1 MSYFTFLGHPM
12 NLKRCLSFLVVCV
25 FTFFLAFVPTSFFGV
40 NPETGLPLF
49 TLTQQRVIAIFV
61 FTAMMWILE
70 VIPTWTTSV
79 VAIVSILL
87 TTSNKGLGF
96 LISGEGVGQLTNY
109 KDIMAAFA
117 DPVIM
122 LFLGGFVLAF
132 AATKVGLDVQ
142 LAKVMLK
149 PFGTNPKMVL
159 LGVLLVIGVFS
170 MFMSNTATAAMM
182 LTFLTPVLAT
192 LPKDGGGRIALALA
206 IPIAANIGG
215 MGTPIGTP
223 PNAIALGAINDSLPA
238 DQQITFV
245 GWMIRM
251 VPYVIV
257 MLLFAWLL
265 LLKLYPFK
273 AKKIELKIEGQEVK
287 ATPFQKYVVWVTFAL
302 TIILWVGEKWFGV
315 NSNVV
320 AMIPFAVFSATG
332 IMKAKHLE
340 HINWAVLWMVAGGFA
355 LGTALNQTGL
365 ASTLIENIPFASW
378 NALVVMLAGGFICYF
393 LSNFISNSAA
403 ANLVV
408 PILIVVGKA
417 LSGKSDPANLPD
429 GGADGGAVVADTL
442 SKADTLI
449 PAADSV
455 VASAD
460 SVAVVSDSLAV
471 ASDSL
476 ATAATSAQEAAA
488 YFEALG
494 GVPALIIG
502 VAICASLAMCL
513 PVSTPP
519 NALAHST
526 GMISTKQMATVG
538 IIIGVVGFIL
548 GYLMLIFVGF

>member
-1 MSYFTFLGHPM
+1 MSYFHFLGHPM

-25 FTFFLAFVPTSFFGV
+25 FTFFLAFVPSSFYGI
-40 NPETGLPLF
+40 NPETGLPIF

-96 LISGEGVGQLTNY
+96 LIAKENVGALTNY
-109 KDIMAAFA
+109 KDVMAAFA

-149 PFGTNPKMVL
+149 PFGTNPKTVL
-159 LGVLLVIGVFS
+159 LGVLLVIGIFS

-192 LPKDGGGRIALALA
+192 LPKDGGGRISLALA

-223 PNAIALGAINDSLPA
+223 PNAIALGALQEAGYN
-238 DQQITFV
+238 ITFA
-245 GWMIRM
+245 GWMLRM
-251 VPYVIV
+251 VPYVIL
-257 MLLFAWLL
+257 MLVIAWFLL
-265 LLKLYPFK
+265 MKLYPFK
-273 AKKIELKIEGQEVK
+273 AKSIELKIEGQEVK
-287 ATPFQKYVVWVTFAL
+287 VTPFQKYVVWVTFAL
-302 TIILWVGEKWFGV
+302 TIILWVGESIFKI
-315 NSNVV
+315 NSNIV

-365 ASTLIENIPFASW
+365 ASTLIKTIPFASW
-378 NALVVMLAGGFICYF
+378 NALVVMLVGGFICYF
-393 LSNFISNSAA
+393 LSNFISNSAS

-417 LSGKSDPANLPD
+417 MAGNP
-429 GGADGGAVVADTL
+429 G
-442 SKADTLI
+442 
-449 PAADSV
+449 
-455 VASAD
+455 
-460 SVAVVSDSLAV
+460 
-471 ASDSL
+471 
-476 ATAATSAQEAAA
+476 
-488 YFEALG
+488 FEALG
-494 GVPALIIG
+494 GVPAMIVG
-502 VAICASLAMCL
+502 VAIAASVAMCL

-526 GMISTKQMATVG
+526 GMITTKQMATVG
-538 IIIGVVGFIL
+538 IIMGAVGLTL
-548 GYLMLIFVGF
+548 GYLMLIFIGF

>member
-25 FTFFLAFVPTSFFGV
+25 FTFFLALVPTTFYGV
-40 NPETGLPLF
+40 NPETGLPIF

-96 LISGEGVGQLTNY
+96 LMVKDNIGELTNY
-109 KDIMAAFA
+109 KSVMAAFA

-149 PFGTNPKMVL
+149 PFGTNPKTVL
-159 LGVLLVIGVFS
+159 LGLLLVIGVFS

-192 LPKDGGGRIALALA
+192 LPKDGGGRISLALA
-206 IPIAANIGG
+206 IPIAANLGG

-223 PNAIALGAINDSLPA
+223 PNAIALGALQDAGYN
-238 DQQITFV
+238 ITFV

-251 VPYVIV
+251 IPYVIV
-257 MLLFAWLL
+257 MLLIAWVLL
-265 LLKLYPFK
+265 MKLYPFK
-273 AKKIELKIEGQEVK
+273 AKKIEIKIEGTEIK

-302 TIILWVGEKWFGV
+302 TIILWVGESLFKV
-315 NSNVV
+315 NSNIV

-332 IMKAKHLE
+332 ILKARDLE

-365 ASTLIENIPFASW
+365 ASTLIQTIPFASW
-378 NALVVMLAGGFICYF
+378 NAIVVMLVGGFICYF
-393 LSNFISNSAA
+393 LSNFISNSAS

-417 LSGKSDPANLPD
+417 MPGNPS
-429 GGADGGAVVADTL
+429 
-442 SKADTLI
+442 
-449 PAADSV
+449 
-455 VASAD
+455 
-460 SVAVVSDSLAV
+460 
-471 ASDSL
+471 
-476 ATAATSAQEAAA
+476 
-488 YFEALG
+488 FESLG
-494 GVPALIIG
+494 GVPAMIVGI
-502 VAICASLAMCL
+502 AIAASLAMCL

-526 GMISTKQMATVG
+526 GMITTKQMATVG
-538 IIIGVVGFIL
+538 IILGVVGFVL
-548 GYLMLIFVGF
+548 GYLMLIFIGF

>member
-1 MSYFTFLGHPM
+1 MSYFSFLGHPM

-25 FTFFLAFVPTSFFGV
+25 FTFFLALVPSSFFGI
-40 NPETGLPLF
+40 NPETGLPIF

-96 LISGEGVGQLTNY
+96 LIAKENVGALTNY

-149 PFGTNPKMVL
+149 PFGTNPKTVL

-192 LPKDGGGRIALALA
+192 LPKDGGGRISLALA

-223 PNAIALGAINDSLPA
+223 PNAIALGALQEA
-238 DQQITFV
+238 GYTVTFA
-245 GWMIRM
+245 GWMLRM
-251 VPYVIV
+251 VPYVIL
-257 MLLFAWLL
+257 MLVIAWVLL
-265 LLKLYPFK
+265 MKLYPFK
-273 AKKIELKIEGQEVK
+273 AKSIELKIEGQEIK

-302 TIILWVGEKWFGV
+302 TIILWVGEQWFKI
-315 NSNVV
+315 NSNIV

-365 ASTLIENIPFASW
+365 ASTLIKTIPFASW
-378 NALVVMLAGGFICYF
+378 NSLVVMLVGGFICYF
-393 LSNFISNSAA
+393 LSNFISNSAS

-417 LSGKSDPANLPD
+417 MAGNP
-429 GGADGGAVVADTL
+429 G
-442 SKADTLI
+442 
-449 PAADSV
+449 
-455 VASAD
+455 
-460 SVAVVSDSLAV
+460 
-471 ASDSL
+471 
-476 ATAATSAQEAAA
+476 
-488 YFEALG
+488 FEALG
-494 GVPALIIG
+494 GVPAMIIG

-526 GMISTKQMATVG
+526 GMITTKQMATVG
-538 IIIGVVGFIL
+538 IVMGAIGLVL
-548 GYLMLIFVGF
+548 GYLMLIFIGF

>member
-1 MSYFTFLGHPM
+1 MSYFSFLGHPM
-12 NLKRCLSFLVVCV
+12 NVKRCLSFLGVCV
-25 FTFFLAFVPTSFFGV
+25 ITFFLAFVPTSFFGV
-40 NPETGLPLF
+40 DPVTAEPIF

-61 FTAMMWILE
+61 FTALMWILE

-96 LISGEGVGQLTNY
+96 LIAKENVGALTNY
-109 KDIMAAFA
+109 KDVMAAFA

-149 PFGTNPKMVL
+149 PFGKNPKFVL
-159 LGVLLVIGVFS
+159 LGVLLVIGIFS

-192 LPKDGGGRIALALA
+192 LPKDGGGRISLALA

-223 PNAIALGAINDSLPA
+223 PNAIALGALQEAGYN
-238 DQQITFV
+238 ITFA
-245 GWMIRM
+245 GWMLRM
-251 VPYVIV
+251 VPFVLL
-257 MLLFAWLL
+257 MLFIAWILL
-265 LLKLYPFK
+265 QKMYPFK
-273 AKKIELKIEGQEVK
+273 AKSIELKIEGAPVK
-287 ATPFQKYVVWVTFAL
+287 VTPFQKYVVWVTFAL
-302 TIILWVGEKWFGV
+302 TIILWVGESLFKV
-315 NSNVV
+315 NSNIV

-332 IMKAKHLE
+332 ILKARHLE

-365 ASTLIENIPFASW
+365 ATKLIEIIPFSSW
-378 NALVVMLAGGFICYF
+378 NALVVMLVGGFICYF

-417 LSGKSDPANLPD
+417 MAGNPA
-429 GGADGGAVVADTL
+429 
-442 SKADTLI
+442 
-449 PAADSV
+449 
-455 VASAD
+455 
-460 SVAVVSDSLAV
+460 
-471 ASDSL
+471 
-476 ATAATSAQEAAA
+476 
-488 YFEALG
+488 FENMG
-494 GVPALIIG
+494 GVPAMIIG
-502 VAICASLAMCL
+502 IAISASIAMCL

-519 NALAHST
+519 NALAAST
-526 GMISTKQMATVG
+526 GMITTKQMATVG
-538 IIIGVVGFIL
+538 IVMGVVGFAL
-548 GYLMLIFVGF
+548 GYLMLIFIGF

>member
-12 NLKRCLSFLVVCV
+12 TLKRCLSFLVVCV
-25 FTFFLAFVPTSFFGV
+25 FTFFLALVPTTFYGV
-40 NPETGLPLF
+40 NPETGLPIF

-96 LISGEGVGQLTNY
+96 LMVKDNIGELTNY
-109 KDIMAAFA
+109 KSVMAAFA

-149 PFGTNPKMVL
+149 PFGTNPKTVL
-159 LGVLLVIGVFS
+159 LGLLLVIGVFS

-192 LPKDGGGRIALALA
+192 LPKDGGGRISLALA
-206 IPIAANIGG
+206 IPIAANLGG

-223 PNAIALGAINDSLPA
+223 PNAIALGALQDAGYN
-238 DQQITFV
+238 ITFV

-251 VPYVIV
+251 IPYVIV
-257 MLLFAWLL
+257 MLLIAWVLL
-265 LLKLYPFK
+265 MKLYPFK
-273 AKKIELKIEGQEVK
+273 AKKIEIKIEGTEIK

-302 TIILWVGEKWFGV
+302 TIILWVGESLFKV
-315 NSNVV
+315 NSNIV

-332 IMKAKHLE
+332 ILKARDLE

-365 ASTLIENIPFASW
+365 ASTLIQTIPFASW
-378 NALVVMLAGGFICYF
+378 NAIVVMLVGGFICYF
-393 LSNFISNSAA
+393 LSNFISNSAS

-417 LSGKSDPANLPD
+417 MSGNPS
-429 GGADGGAVVADTL
+429 
-442 SKADTLI
+442 
-449 PAADSV
+449 
-455 VASAD
+455 
-460 SVAVVSDSLAV
+460 
-471 ASDSL
+471 
-476 ATAATSAQEAAA
+476 
-488 YFEALG
+488 FESLG
-494 GVPALIIG
+494 GVPAMIVGI
-502 VAICASLAMCL
+502 AIAASLAMCL

-526 GMISTKQMATVG
+526 GMITTKQMATVG
-538 IIIGVVGFIL
+538 IILGVVGFVL
-548 GYLMLIFVGF
+548 GYLMLIFIGF

>member
-25 FTFFLAFVPTSFFGV
+25 FTFFLALVPTSFYGI
-40 NPETGLPLF
+40 NPETGLPIF

-79 VAIVSILL
+79 VAIVAILL

-96 LISGEGVGQLTNY
+96 LMNADNIGELTNY
-109 KDIMAAFA
+109 KSIMAAFA

-149 PFGTNPKMVL
+149 PFGTNPKTVL
-159 LGVLLVIGVFS
+159 LGVLLVIGIFS

-192 LPKDGGGRIALALA
+192 LPKDGGGRISLALA
-206 IPIAANIGG
+206 IPIAANLGG

-223 PNAIALGAINDSLPA
+223 PNAIALGALQDA
-238 DQQITFV
+238 GYEITFV
-245 GWMIRM
+245 GWMLRM
-251 VPYVIV
+251 VPYVLI
-257 MLLFAWLL
+257 MLLFAWFLL
-265 LLKLYPFK
+265 MRMYPFK
-273 AKKIELKIEGQEVK
+273 AKKIELKIEGAPVK
-287 ATPFQKYVVWVTFAL
+287 TTPFQKYVVWVTFAL
-302 TIILWVGEKWFGV
+302 TIILWVGESLFKV
-315 NSNVV
+315 NSNIV

-332 IMKAKHLE
+332 ILKARDLE
-340 HINWAVLWMVAGGFA
+340 HINWAVLWMLAGGFA

-365 ASTLIENIPFASW
+365 ATTLINTIPFASW
-378 NALVVMLAGGFICYF
+378 NALVVMLVGGFICYF
-393 LSNFISNSAA
+393 LSNFISNSAS

-417 LSGKSDPANLPD
+417 MSGNPS
-429 GGADGGAVVADTL
+429 
-442 SKADTLI
+442 
-449 PAADSV
+449 
-455 VASAD
+455 
-460 SVAVVSDSLAV
+460 
-471 ASDSL
+471 
-476 ATAATSAQEAAA
+476 
-488 YFEALG
+488 FEALG
-494 GVPALIIG
+494 GVPAMIAGI
-502 VAICASLAMCL
+502 AICASLAMCL

-526 GMISTKQMATVG
+526 GMITTKQMAKVG
-538 IIIGVVGFIL
+538 VIIGAVGFVL
-548 GYLMLIFVGF
+548 GYLMLMFIGF

>member
-1 MSYFTFLGHPM
+1 MAYFSFLGHPM
-12 NLKRCLSFLVVCV
+12 NLQRCLKFLVVCAI
-25 FTFFLAFVPTSFFGV
+25 TFFLALVPVTFYGTDV
-40 NPETGLPLF
+40 ATGLPLF

-61 FTAMMWILE
+61 FTALMWILE

-79 VAIVSILL
+79 VAIVAILL

-96 LISGEGVGQLTNY
+96 LIAKENVGALTHY
-109 KDIMAAFA
+109 KDIMASFA

-142 LAKVMLK
+142 LARVMLK
-149 PFGTNPKMVL
+149 PFGKNPKTVL
-159 LGVLLVIGVFS
+159 LGVLLVIGTFS

-223 PNAIALGAINDSLPA
+223 PNAIALGALQEAGYNV
-238 DQQITFV
+238 TFV

-251 VPYVIV
+251 VPYVLI
-257 MLLFAWLL
+257 MLVFAWFLL
-265 LLKLYPFK
+265 SKLFPFK
-273 AKKIELKIEGQEVK
+273 AKSIELKIEGAPVK
-287 ATPFQKYVVWVTFAL
+287 TTPFQKYVVWVTFAL
-302 TIILWVGEKWFGV
+302 TIILWMGESYFGI
-315 NSNVV
+315 NSNIV

-332 IMKAKHLE
+332 ILKARDLE
-340 HINWAVLWMVAGGFA
+340 SINWAVLWMVAGGFA

-365 ASTLIENIPFASW
+365 ASRLIEIIPFSSW
-378 NALVVMLAGGFICYF
+378 NPIVVMLVGGFICYF

-408 PILIVVGKA
+408 PILVVVG
-417 LSGKSDPANLPD
+417 
-429 GGADGGAVVADTL
+429 
-442 SKADTLI
+442 
-449 PAADSV
+449 
-455 VASAD
+455 
-460 SVAVVSDSLAV
+460 
-471 ASDSL
+471 
-476 ATAATSAQEAAA
+476 TAMKGNPL
-488 YFEALG
+488 FENCG
-494 GVPALIIG
+494 GVPAMVIG
-502 VAICASLAMCL
+502 IAISASLAMCL

-526 GMISTKQMATVG
+526 GMITTKQMATVG

-548 GYLMLIFVGF
+548 GYAMLIFIGF

>member
-12 NLKRCLSFLVVCV
+12 NYKRCLSFLVVCV
-25 FTFFLAFVPTSFFGV
+25 FTFFLALVPTSFYGL
-40 NPETGLPLF
+40 NPETGLPIF

-96 LISGEGVGQLTNY
+96 LMAKDNIGELTNY
-109 KDIMAAFA
+109 KNVMAAFA

-142 LAKVMLK
+142 LARVMLK
-149 PFGTNPKMVL
+149 PFGTNPKKVL

-192 LPKDGGGRIALALA
+192 LPKDGGGRISLALA
-206 IPIAANIGG
+206 IPIAANLGG

-223 PNAIALGAINDSLPA
+223 PNAIALGALQEAGYN
-238 DQQITFV
+238 ITFV

-257 MLLFAWLL
+257 MLLFAWFLL
-265 LLKLYPFK
+265 MKLYPFK
-273 AKKIELKIEGQEVK
+273 AKSIELKIEGAPTK
-287 ATPFQKYVVWVTFAL
+287 TTPFQKYVVWVTFAL
-302 TIILWVGEKWFGV
+302 TIILWIGESLFKV
-315 NSNVV
+315 NSNIV

-332 IMKAKHLE
+332 ILKSRDLE

-365 ASTLIENIPFASW
+365 ASTLIQTIPFASW
-378 NALVVMLAGGFICYF
+378 NALVVMLVGGFICYF
-393 LSNFISNSAA
+393 LSNFISNSAS

-417 LSGKSDPANLPD
+417 MSGSPA
-429 GGADGGAVVADTL
+429 
-442 SKADTLI
+442 
-449 PAADSV
+449 
-455 VASAD
+455 
-460 SVAVVSDSLAV
+460 
-471 ASDSL
+471 
-476 ATAATSAQEAAA
+476 
-488 YFEALG
+488 FESLG
-494 GVPALIIG
+494 GVPAMITG

-526 GMISTKQMATVG
+526 GMITTKQMATVG
-538 IIIGVVGFIL
+538 IIIGVVGLVL
-548 GYLMLIFVGF
+548 GYAMLIFIGF

>member
-1 MSYFTFLGHPM
+1 M
-12 NLKRCLSFLVVCV
+12 NVKRCLSFLGVCV
-25 FTFFLAFVPTSFFGV
+25 VTFFLAFVPTSFFGV
-40 NPETGLPLF
+40 DPATAEPIF

-61 FTAMMWILE
+61 FTALMWILE

-96 LISGEGVGQLTNY
+96 LIAKENVGALTNY
-109 KDIMAAFA
+109 KDVMAAFA

-149 PFGTNPKMVL
+149 PFGKNPKFVL
-159 LGVLLVIGVFS
+159 LGVLLVIGIFS

-192 LPKDGGGRIALALA
+192 LPKDGGGRISLALA

-223 PNAIALGAINDSLPA
+223 PNAIALGALQEAGYN
-238 DQQITFV
+238 ITFV
-245 GWMIRM
+245 GWMLRM

-257 MLLFAWLL
+257 MLLFAWVLL
-265 LLKLYPFK
+265 MKLYPFK
-273 AKKIELKIEGQEVK
+273 AKSIELKIEGEPVK
-287 ATPFQKYVVWVTFAL
+287 VTPFQKYVVWVTFAL
-302 TIILWVGEKWFGV
+302 TIILWIGEGLFKV
-315 NSNVV
+315 NSNIV

-332 IMKAKHLE
+332 ILKARHLE

-365 ASTLIENIPFASW
+365 ATKLIEIIPFGNW
-378 NALVVMLAGGFICYF
+378 NALVVMLIGGFICYF

-408 PILIVVGKA
+408 PILIVVGRA
-417 LSGKSDPANLPD
+417 MAGNPSFD
-429 GGADGGAVVADTL
+429 
-442 SKADTLI
+442 
-449 PAADSV
+449 
-455 VASAD
+455 
-460 SVAVVSDSLAV
+460 
-471 ASDSL
+471 
-476 ATAATSAQEAAA
+476 
-488 YFEALG
+488 ALG
-494 GVPALIIG
+494 GVSAMIVG

-526 GMISTKQMATVG
+526 GMITTKQMATVG
-538 IIIGVVGFIL
+538 IIVGVIGFVL
-548 GYLMLIFVGF
+548 GYLMLIFIGF

>member
-1 MSYFTFLGHPM
+1 MSYFSFLGHPM
-12 NLKRCLSFLVVCV
+12 NLKRCLSFLVVCI

-40 NPETGLPLF
+40 NPETGLPIF

-96 LISGEGVGQLTNY
+96 LIAKDNVGALTNY
-109 KDIMAAFA
+109 KDVMAAFA

-149 PFGTNPKMVL
+149 PFGTNPKTVL
-159 LGVLLVIGVFS
+159 LGVLLVIGSFS

-192 LPKDGGGRIALALA
+192 LPKDGGGRISLALA

-223 PNAIALGAINDSLPA
+223 PNAIALGALQEA
-238 DQQITFV
+238 GYAVTFA
-245 GWMIRM
+245 GWMLRM
-251 VPYVIV
+251 VPYVII
-257 MLLFAWLL
+257 MLVIAWVLL
-265 LLKLYPFK
+265 MKLYPFK
-273 AKKIELKIEGQEVK
+273 AKSIELKIEGQEVK

-302 TIILWVGEKWFGV
+302 TIILWVGEQWFKI
-315 NSNVV
+315 NSNIV

-365 ASTLIENIPFASW
+365 ASTLIKTIPFASW
-378 NALVVMLAGGFICYF
+378 NALVVMLVGGFICYF
-393 LSNFISNSAA
+393 LSNFISNSAS

-417 LSGKSDPANLPD
+417 MVGNPE
-429 GGADGGAVVADTL
+429 
-442 SKADTLI
+442 
-449 PAADSV
+449 
-455 VASAD
+455 SAE
-460 SVAVVSDSLAV
+460 S
-471 ASDSL
+471 
-476 ATAATSAQEAAA
+476 
-488 YFEALG
+488 FNALG
-494 GVPALIIG
+494 GVPAMIIG

-526 GMISTKQMATVG
+526 GMITTKQMATVG
-538 IIIGVVGFIL
+538 IVMGAVGLVL
-548 GYLMLIFVGF
+548 GYLMLIFIGF

>member
-1 MSYFTFLGHPM
+1 MSYFHFLGHPM

-25 FTFFLAFVPTSFFGV
+25 FTFFLALVPTSFFGV
-40 NPETGLPLF
+40 NPETLEPIF
-49 TLTQQRVIAIFV
+49 TVTQQRVIAIFV
-61 FTAMMWILE
+61 FTAMMWIRE

-96 LISGEGVGQLTNY
+96 LMTEGVGKMTNY

-149 PFGTNPKMVL
+149 PFGTNPKTVL
-159 LGVLLVIGVFS
+159 LGVLLVIGIFS

-192 LPKDGGGRIALALA
+192 LPQDGGGRISLALA
-206 IPIAANIGG
+206 IPIAANLGG

-223 PNAIALGAINDSLPA
+223 PNAIALGALQEA
-238 DQQITFV
+238 GYAITFA
-245 GWMIRM
+245 GWMLRM

-257 MLLFAWLL
+257 MLLIAWFLL
-265 LLKLYPFK
+265 TKLYPFK
-273 AKKIELKIEGQEVK
+273 AKSIELKIEGAPVK
-287 ATPFQKYVVWVTFAL
+287 VTPFQKYVVWVTFAL
-302 TIILWVGEKWFGV
+302 TIILWVFESVFGV
-315 NSNVV
+315 NSNIV

-332 IMKAKHLE
+332 ILKARDLE

-365 ASTLIENIPFASW
+365 ATTLIQNIPFASW
-378 NALVVMLAGGFICYF
+378 NSLVVMLVGGFICYF

-417 LSGKSDPANLPD
+417 MVGNPSFD
-429 GGADGGAVVADTL
+429 
-442 SKADTLI
+442 
-449 PAADSV
+449 
-455 VASAD
+455 
-460 SVAVVSDSLAV
+460 
-471 ASDSL
+471 
-476 ATAATSAQEAAA
+476 
-488 YFEALG
+488 ALG
-494 GVPALIIG
+494 GVPAMIVG

-526 GMISTKQMATVG
+526 GMITTKQMATVG
-538 IIIGVVGFIL
+538 VVLGAVGMLL
-548 GYLMLIFVGF
+548 GYLMLIFIGF

>member
-1 MSYFTFLGHPM
+1 MAYFSFLGHPM
-12 NLKRCLSFLVVCV
+12 NVKRCLSFLVVCI
-25 FTFFLAFVPTSFFGV
+25 FTFFLALVPTSFFGV
-40 NPETGLPLF
+40 NPDTGLPIF

-96 LISGEGVGQLTNY
+96 LIAKENIGALTNY
-109 KDIMAAFA
+109 KDVMAAFA

-149 PFGTNPKMVL
+149 PFGTNPKTVL
-159 LGVLLVIGVFS
+159 LGILLVIGIFS

-192 LPKDGGGRIALALA
+192 LPKDGGGRISLALA

-223 PNAIALGAINDSLPA
+223 PNAIALGALQEA
-238 DQQITFV
+238 GYAITFA
-245 GWMIRM
+245 GWMLRM
-251 VPYVIV
+251 VPYVV
-257 MLLFAWLL
+257 LMLVIAWVLL
-265 LLKLYPFK
+265 MKLYPFK
-273 AKKIELKIEGQEVK
+273 AKSIELKIEGQEVK

-302 TIILWVGEKWFGV
+302 TIILWVGEQWFKI
-315 NSNVV
+315 NSNIV

-365 ASTLIENIPFASW
+365 ASTLIKTIPFASW
-378 NALVVMLAGGFICYF
+378 NALVVMLVGGFICYF
-393 LSNFISNSAA
+393 LSNFISNSAS

-417 LSGKSDPANLPD
+417 MAGNPN
-429 GGADGGAVVADTL
+429 
-442 SKADTLI
+442 
-449 PAADSV
+449 
-455 VASAD
+455 
-460 SVAVVSDSLAV
+460 
-471 ASDSL
+471 
-476 ATAATSAQEAAA
+476 
-488 YFEALG
+488 FESLG
-494 GVPALIIG
+494 GVPAMIIG

-526 GMISTKQMATVG
+526 GMITTKQMAVVG
-538 IIIGVVGFIL
+538 IIMGAVGLVL
-548 GYLMLIFVGF
+548 GYLMLIFIGF

>member
-12 NLKRCLSFLVVCV
+12 NYRRCISFLVVCV
-25 FTFFLAFVPTSFFGV
+25 FTFFLALVPTSFYGV
-40 NPETGLPLF
+40 NPDTLEPIF

-96 LISGEGVGQLTNY
+96 LMVKDNLGELTNY
-109 KDIMAAFA
+109 KSIMAAFA

-149 PFGTNPKMVL
+149 PFGKNPKTVL
-159 LGVLLVIGVFS
+159 LGLLLVIGFFS

-192 LPKDGGGRIALALA
+192 LPKDGGGRISLALA
-206 IPIAANIGG
+206 IPIAANLGG

-223 PNAIALGAINDSLPA
+223 PNAIALGALQDA
-238 DQQITFV
+238 GYAITFV
-245 GWMIRM
+245 GWMLRM

-257 MLLFAWLL
+257 MLLIAWVLL
-265 LLKLYPFK
+265 MKLYPFK
-273 AKKIELKIEGQEVK
+273 AKSIEIKIEGAPVK
-287 ATPFQKYVVWVTFAL
+287 TTPFQKYVVWVTFAL
-302 TIILWVGEKWFGV
+302 TIILWVGESLFKV
-315 NSNVV
+315 NSNIV

-332 IMKAKHLE
+332 ILKARDLE

-365 ASTLIENIPFASW
+365 ASTLIQTIPFASW
-378 NALVVMLAGGFICYF
+378 NAIVVMLVGGFICYF
-393 LSNFISNSAA
+393 LSNFISNSAS

-417 LSGKSDPANLPD
+417 MAGNPA
-429 GGADGGAVVADTL
+429 
-442 SKADTLI
+442 
-449 PAADSV
+449 
-455 VASAD
+455 
-460 SVAVVSDSLAV
+460 
-471 ASDSL
+471 
-476 ATAATSAQEAAA
+476 
-488 YFEALG
+488 FEAIG
-494 GVPALIIG
+494 GVPAMIVGI
-502 VAICASLAMCL
+502 AIAASLAMCL

-526 GMISTKQMATVG
+526 GMITTKQMATVG
-538 IIIGVVGFIL
+538 IILGVVGFAL
-548 GYLMLIFVGF
+548 GYLMLIFIGF

>member
-1 MSYFTFLGHPM
+1 MSYFHFLGHPM

-25 FTFFLAFVPTSFFGV
+25 FTFFLAFVPSSFYGI
-40 NPETGLPLF
+40 NPETGLPIF

-96 LISGEGVGQLTNY
+96 LIAKENVGALTNY

-149 PFGTNPKMVL
+149 PFGTNPKTVL
-159 LGVLLVIGVFS
+159 LGVLLVIGIFS

-192 LPKDGGGRIALALA
+192 LPKDGGGRISLALA

-223 PNAIALGAINDSLPA
+223 PNAIALGALQEAGYN
-238 DQQITFV
+238 ITFA
-245 GWMIRM
+245 GWMLRM
-251 VPYVIV
+251 VPYVIL
-257 MLLFAWLL
+257 MLVIAWFLL
-265 LLKLYPFK
+265 MKLYPFK
-273 AKKIELKIEGQEVK
+273 AKSIELKIEGQEIKV
-287 ATPFQKYVVWVTFAL
+287 TPFQKYVVWVTFAL
-302 TIILWVGEKWFGV
+302 TIILWVGESIFKI
-315 NSNVV
+315 NSNIV

-332 IMKAKHLE
+332 IMKARHLE

-365 ASTLIENIPFASW
+365 ASTLIKTIPFASW
-378 NALVVMLAGGFICYF
+378 NALIVMLVGGFICYF
-393 LSNFISNSAA
+393 LSNFISNSAS

-417 LSGKSDPANLPD
+417 MAGNP
-429 GGADGGAVVADTL
+429 G
-442 SKADTLI
+442 
-449 PAADSV
+449 
-455 VASAD
+455 
-460 SVAVVSDSLAV
+460 
-471 ASDSL
+471 
-476 ATAATSAQEAAA
+476 
-488 YFEALG
+488 FEALG
-494 GVPALIIG
+494 GVPAMIIG

-526 GMISTKQMATVG
+526 GMITTKQMATVG
-538 IIIGVVGFIL
+538 IVIGAIGLVL
-548 GYLMLIFVGF
+548 GYLMLIFIGF

>member
-1 MSYFTFLGHPM
+1 MSYFHFLGHPM

-25 FTFFLAFVPTSFFGV
+25 FTFFLALVPTSFYGL
-40 NPETGLPLF
+40 NPETGLPIF

-96 LISGEGVGQLTNY
+96 LIAKENVGALTNY

-142 LAKVMLK
+142 LAKVMLR
-149 PFGTNPKMVL
+149 PFGTNPKTVL
-159 LGVLLVIGVFS
+159 LGVLLVIGIFS

-192 LPKDGGGRIALALA
+192 LPKDGGGRISLALA

-223 PNAIALGAINDSLPA
+223 PNAIALGALQEAGYN
-238 DQQITFV
+238 ITFA
-245 GWMIRM
+245 GWMLRM
-251 VPYVIV
+251 VPYVIL
-257 MLLFAWLL
+257 MLVIAWFLL
-265 LLKLYPFK
+265 MKLYPFK
-273 AKKIELKIEGQEVK
+273 AKSIELKIEGQEVK
-287 ATPFQKYVVWVTFAL
+287 VTPFQKYVVWVTFAL
-302 TIILWVGEKWFGV
+302 TIILWVGESIFKI
-315 NSNVV
+315 NSNIV

-332 IMKAKHLE
+332 IMKARHLE

-365 ASTLIENIPFASW
+365 ASTLIKTIPFASW
-378 NALVVMLAGGFICYF
+378 NALVVMLVGGFICYF
-393 LSNFISNSAA
+393 LSNFISNSAS

-417 LSGKSDPANLPD
+417 MAGNP
-429 GGADGGAVVADTL
+429 G
-442 SKADTLI
+442 
-449 PAADSV
+449 
-455 VASAD
+455 
-460 SVAVVSDSLAV
+460 
-471 ASDSL
+471 
-476 ATAATSAQEAAA
+476 
-488 YFEALG
+488 FEALG
-494 GVPALIIG
+494 GVPAMIVG
-502 VAICASLAMCL
+502 VAIAASVAMCL

-526 GMISTKQMATVG
+526 GMITTKQMATVG
-538 IIIGVVGFIL
+538 IIMGTVGLTI
-548 GYLMLIFVGF
+548 GYLMLIFIGF

>member
-12 NLKRCLSFLVVCV
+12 NLKRCLSFLVVCI
-25 FTFFLAFVPTSFFGV
+25 FTFFLALVPTSFYGV
-40 NPETGLPLF
+40 NPDTLEPIF

-96 LISGEGVGQLTNY
+96 LIAKENVGQLTNY

-142 LAKVMLK
+142 LAKVMLR
-149 PFGTNPKMVL
+149 PFGKNPKTVL

-192 LPKDGGGRIALALA
+192 LPKDGGGRISLALA

-223 PNAIALGAINDSLPA
+223 PNAIALGALQDA
-238 DQQITFV
+238 GYAITFA
-245 GWMIRM
+245 GWMLRM
-251 VPYVIV
+251 VPYVII
-257 MLLFAWLL
+257 MLLFAWVLL
-265 LLKLYPFK
+265 MKLYPFK
-273 AKKIELKIEGQEVK
+273 AKSIELKIEGAPVK
-287 ATPFQKYVVWVTFAL
+287 TTPFQKYVVWVTFAL
-302 TIILWVGEKWFGV
+302 TIILWVGESLFKI
-315 NSNVV
+315 NSNIV

-332 IMKAKHLE
+332 IMKARDLE

-355 LGTALNQTGL
+355 LGTALNETGL
-365 ASTLIENIPFASW
+365 AMTLIKTIPFASW
-378 NALVVMLAGGFICYF
+378 NALVVMLVGGFICYF
-393 LSNFISNSAA
+393 LSNFISNSAS

-417 LSGKSDPANLPD
+417 MTGNPD
-429 GGADGGAVVADTL
+429 
-442 SKADTLI
+442 
-449 PAADSV
+449 
-455 VASAD
+455 
-460 SVAVVSDSLAV
+460 
-471 ASDSL
+471 
-476 ATAATSAQEAAA
+476 
-488 YFEALG
+488 FESLG
-494 GVPALIIG
+494 GVPAMIIG

-526 GMISTKQMATVG
+526 GMITTKQMATVG
-538 IIIGVVGFIL
+538 IILGVVGFIL
-548 GYLMLIFVGF
+548 GYLMLIFIGF

>member
-1 MSYFTFLGHPM
+1 M

-25 FTFFLAFVPTSFFGV
+25 FTFFLALVPTSFYGI
-40 NPETGLPLF
+40 NPETCLPIF

-79 VAIVSILL
+79 VAIVAILL

-96 LISGEGVGQLTNY
+96 LMNVDNVGELTNY
-109 KDIMAAFA
+109 KSVMAAFA

-149 PFGTNPKMVL
+149 PFGTNPKTVL
-159 LGVLLVIGVFS
+159 LGVLLVIGIFS

-192 LPKDGGGRIALALA
+192 LPKDGGGRISLALA

-223 PNAIALGAINDSLPA
+223 PNAIALGALQDA
-238 DQQITFV
+238 GYEITFV
-245 GWMIRM
+245 GWMLRM
-251 VPYVIV
+251 VPYVVV
-257 MLLFAWLL
+257 MLLFAWFLL
-265 LLKLYPFK
+265 MKLYPFK
-273 AKKIELKIEGQEVK
+273 AKKIELKIEGAPTK
-287 ATPFQKYVVWVTFAL
+287 TTPFQKYVVWVTFAL
-302 TIILWVGEKWFGV
+302 TIILWVGESLFKV
-315 NSNVV
+315 NSNIV

-332 IMKAKHLE
+332 ILKARDLE

-365 ASTLIENIPFASW
+365 AATLISTIPFASW
-378 NALVVMLAGGFICYF
+378 NALIVMLVGGFICYF
-393 LSNFISNSAA
+393 LSNFISNSAS

-417 LSGKSDPANLPD
+417 MSGNPS
-429 GGADGGAVVADTL
+429 
-442 SKADTLI
+442 
-449 PAADSV
+449 
-455 VASAD
+455 
-460 SVAVVSDSLAV
+460 
-471 ASDSL
+471 
-476 ATAATSAQEAAA
+476 
-488 YFEALG
+488 FEALG
-494 GVPALIIG
+494 GVPAMIAGI
-502 VAICASLAMCL
+502 AICASLAMCL

-526 GMISTKQMATVG
+526 GMITTKQMATVG
-538 IIIGVVGFIL
+538 VIIGAVGFVL

>member
-1 MSYFTFLGHPM
+1 MSYFSFLGHPM
-12 NLKRCLSFLVVCV
+12 NLKRCLSFLVVCI
-25 FTFFLAFVPTSFFGV
+25 FTFFLALVPTSFFGV
-40 NPETGLPLF
+40 NPDTGLPIF

-96 LISGEGVGQLTNY
+96 LIAKENIGALTNY
-109 KDIMAAFA
+109 KDVMAAFA

-149 PFGTNPKMVL
+149 PFGTNPKTVL
-159 LGVLLVIGVFS
+159 LGVLLVIGTFS

-192 LPKDGGGRIALALA
+192 LPKDGGGRISLALA

-223 PNAIALGAINDSLPA
+223 PNAIALGALQDA
-238 DQQITFV
+238 GYAITFA
-245 GWMIRM
+245 GWMLRM
-251 VPYVIV
+251 VPYVIL
-257 MLLFAWLL
+257 MLVIAWVLL
-265 LLKLYPFK
+265 MKLYPFK
-273 AKKIELKIEGQEVK
+273 AKSIELKIEGQEVK

-302 TIILWVGEKWFGV
+302 TIILWVGEQWFKI
-315 NSNVV
+315 NSNIV

-332 IMKAKHLE
+332 IMKARHLE

-365 ASTLIENIPFASW
+365 ASTLIKTIPFASW
-378 NALVVMLAGGFICYF
+378 NALVVMLVGGFICYF
-393 LSNFISNSAA
+393 LSNFISNSAS

-417 LSGKSDPANLPD
+417 LMGNPH
-429 GGADGGAVVADTL
+429 
-442 SKADTLI
+442 
-449 PAADSV
+449 
-455 VASAD
+455 
-460 SVAVVSDSLAV
+460 
-471 ASDSL
+471 
-476 ATAATSAQEAAA
+476 
-488 YFEALG
+488 FESLG
-494 GVPALIIG
+494 GVPAMIIG

-526 GMISTKQMATVG
+526 GMITTKQMATVG
-538 IIIGVVGFIL
+538 IIMGVVGLVL
-548 GYLMLIFVGF
+548 GYLMLIFIGF

>member
-1 MSYFTFLGHPM
+1 M
-12 NLKRCLSFLVVCV
+12 NVKRCVSFLVVCV
-25 FTFFLAFVPTSFFGV
+25 FTFFLALVPTSFFGTD
-40 NPETGLPLF
+40 PATGANLF

-96 LISGEGVGQLTNY
+96 LISKENVGALTNY
-109 KDIMAAFA
+109 KDVMAAFA

-142 LAKVMLK
+142 LAKIMLK
-149 PFGTNPKMVL
+149 PFGKNPKTVL
-159 LGVLLVIGVFS
+159 LGVLLVIGFFS

-206 IPIAANIGG
+206 IPIAANLGG
-215 MGTPIGTP
+215 IGTPIGTP
-223 PNAIALGAINDSLPA
+223 PNAIALGALQEAGYN
-238 DQQITFV
+238 ITFA
-245 GWMIRM
+245 GWMLRM

-257 MLLFAWLL
+257 MLLFAWVLL
-265 LLKLYPFK
+265 MKMFPFK
-273 AKKIELKIEGQEVK
+273 AKTIELKIEGAPVK
-287 ATPFQKYVVWVTFAL
+287 VTPFQKYVVWVTFAL
-302 TIILWVGEKWFGV
+302 TIILWVGESIFKV
-315 NSNVV
+315 NSNIV

-332 IMKAKHLE
+332 ILKARHLE

-365 ASTLIENIPFASW
+365 ATRLIQIIPFASW
-378 NALVVMLAGGFICYF
+378 NALIVMIVGGLICYF
-393 LSNFISNSAA
+393 LSNFISNSAS

-408 PILIVVGKA
+408 PILVVVGTAMK
-417 LSGKSDPANLPD
+417 DNPD
-429 GGADGGAVVADTL
+429 F
-442 SKADTLI
+442 I
-449 PAADSV
+449 
-455 VASAD
+455 
-460 SVAVVSDSLAV
+460 
-471 ASDSL
+471 
-476 ATAATSAQEAAA
+476 
-488 YFEALG
+488 ALG
-494 GVPALIIG
+494 GVPAMIVGI
-502 VAICASLAMCL
+502 AIAASVAMCL

-526 GMISTKQMATVG
+526 GMITTKQMATVG
-538 IIIGVVGFIL
+538 IILGVVGLTL
-548 GYLMLIFVGF
+548 GYLMLIFIGF

>member
-1 MSYFTFLGHPM
+1 MSYFSFLGHPM
-12 NLKRCLSFLVVCV
+12 NLKRCLSFLAVCV
-25 FTFFLAFVPTSFFGV
+25 ITFFLALVPTSFYGV
-40 NPETGLPLF
+40 DPVTGSNLF

-61 FTAMMWILE
+61 FTALMWILE

-96 LISGEGVGQLTNY
+96 LITKEGVGALTNY
-109 KDIMAAFA
+109 KDVMAAFA

-142 LAKVMLK
+142 LAKLMLK
-149 PFGTNPKMVL
+149 PFGTNPKFVL
-159 LGVLLVIGVFS
+159 LGVLLVIGTFS

-192 LPKDGGGRIALALA
+192 LPKDGGGRISLALA

-223 PNAIALGAINDSLPA
+223 PNAIALGALEEA
-238 DQQITFV
+238 GYVVTFA
-245 GWMIRM
+245 GWMLRM

-257 MLLFAWLL
+257 MLLIAWVLL
-265 LLKLYPFK
+265 QKLYPFK

-302 TIILWVGEKWFGV
+302 TIFLWVFEGLFKI
-315 NSNVV
+315 NSNIV

-332 IMKAKHLE
+332 ILKARHLE

-365 ASTLIENIPFASW
+365 ASTLIKTIPFASW
-378 NALVVMLAGGFICYF
+378 NALVVMLVGGFICYF
-393 LSNFISNSAA
+393 LSNFISNSAS

-408 PILIVVGKA
+408 PILIIVGKA
-417 LSGKSDPANLPD
+417 MAGNESFD
-429 GGADGGAVVADTL
+429 
-442 SKADTLI
+442 
-449 PAADSV
+449 
-455 VASAD
+455 
-460 SVAVVSDSLAV
+460 
-471 ASDSL
+471 
-476 ATAATSAQEAAA
+476 
-488 YFEALG
+488 ALG
-494 GVPALIIG
+494 GVPAMIIG

-526 GMISTKQMATVG
+526 GMITTKQMAVVG
-538 IIIGVVGFIL
+538 IIVGVVGLVL
-548 GYLMLIFVGF
+548 GYAMLIFIGF

>member
-1 MSYFTFLGHPM
+1 M

-25 FTFFLAFVPTSFFGV
+25 FTFFLALVPTSFYGV
-40 NPETGLPLF
+40 NPETLEPIF

-79 VAIVSILL
+79 VAIVAILL
-87 TTSNKGLGF
+87 TTSNTGLGF
-96 LISGEGVGQLTNY
+96 LMVKENLGEMTNY
-109 KDIMAAFA
+109 KSIMAAFA

-149 PFGTNPKMVL
+149 PFGNKPKTVL

-182 LTFLTPVLAT
+182 LTFLTPVLLT
-192 LPKDGGGRIALALA
+192 LPADGGGRISFALA
-206 IPIAANIGG
+206 IPIAANLGG
-215 MGTPIGTP
+215 IGTPIGTP
-223 PNAIALGAINDSLPA
+223 PNAIALGALQEAGFN
-238 DQQITFV
+238 ITFV

-257 MLLFAWLL
+257 MLLIAWFLL
-265 LLKLYPFK
+265 TKMFPFK
-273 AKKIELKIEGQEVK
+273 AKTIELKIEGAPVK
-287 ATPFQKYVVWVTFAL
+287 VTPFQKYVVWVTFAL
-302 TIILWVGEKWFGV
+302 TIILWVFEGVIGV
-315 NSNVV
+315 NSNIV

-332 IMKAKHLE
+332 ILKSRDLE

-365 ASTLIENIPFASW
+365 ATTLINTIPFASW
-378 NALVVMLAGGFICYF
+378 NALVVMLVGGFICYF

-417 LSGKSDPANLPD
+417 MAGNPAFESI
-429 GGADGGAVVADTL
+429 GG
-442 SKADTLI
+442 I
-449 PAADSV
+449 PSMIA
-455 VASAD
+455 
-460 SVAVVSDSLAV
+460 
-471 ASDSL
+471 
-476 ATAATSAQEAAA
+476 
-488 YFEALG
+488 G
-494 GVPALIIG
+494 I
-502 VAICASLAMCL
+502 AICASVAMCL

-519 NALAHST
+519 NALAAST
-526 GMISTKQMATVG
+526 GMISTKQMATMG
-538 IIIGVVGFIL
+538 IILGVVGIVL
-548 GYLMLIFVGF
+548 GYLMLIFIGF

>member
-1 MSYFTFLGHPM
+1 MSYFSFLGHPM
-12 NLKRCLSFLVVCV
+12 NLRRCLSFLIVCV
-25 FTFFLAFVPTSFFGV
+25 FTFFLALVPTSFYGI
-40 NPETGLPLF
+40 NPETGLPIF

-96 LISGEGVGQLTNY
+96 LIAKENVGALTNY

-149 PFGTNPKMVL
+149 PFGTNPKTVL
-159 LGVLLVIGVFS
+159 LGILLVIGIFS

-192 LPKDGGGRIALALA
+192 LPKDGGGRISLALA

-223 PNAIALGAINDSLPA
+223 PNAIALGALQEAGYN
-238 DQQITFV
+238 ITFA
-245 GWMIRM
+245 GWMLRM
-251 VPYVIV
+251 VPYVIL
-257 MLLFAWLL
+257 MLVIAWVLL
-265 LLKLYPFK
+265 MKLYPFK
-273 AKKIELKIEGQEVK
+273 AKSIELKIEGAPVK
-287 ATPFQKYVVWVTFAL
+287 VTPFQKYVVWVTFAL
-302 TIILWVGEKWFGV
+302 TIILWVGESLFKV
-315 NSNVV
+315 NSNIV

-365 ASTLIENIPFASW
+365 ATTLINTIPFASW
-378 NALVVMLAGGFICYF
+378 NALVVMLVGGFICYF
-393 LSNFISNSAA
+393 LSNFISNSAS

-417 LSGKSDPANLPD
+417 MSGNP
-429 GGADGGAVVADTL
+429 G
-442 SKADTLI
+442 
-449 PAADSV
+449 
-455 VASAD
+455 
-460 SVAVVSDSLAV
+460 
-471 ASDSL
+471 
-476 ATAATSAQEAAA
+476 
-488 YFEALG
+488 FEALG
-494 GVPALIIG
+494 GVPAMIIG

-526 GMISTKQMATVG
+526 GMINTKQMATVG
-538 IIIGVVGFIL
+538 VVMGAIGLVL
-548 GYLMLIFVGF
+548 GYLMLIFIGF

>member
-25 FTFFLAFVPTSFFGV
+25 FTFFLALVPTSFYGI
-40 NPETGLPLF
+40 NPETGLPIF

-79 VAIVSILL
+79 VAIVAILL

-96 LISGEGVGQLTNY
+96 LMNADNVGELTNY
-109 KDIMAAFA
+109 KSIMAAFA

-149 PFGTNPKMVL
+149 PFGTNPKTVL

-192 LPKDGGGRIALALA
+192 LPKDGGGRISLALA
-206 IPIAANIGG
+206 IPIAANLGG

-223 PNAIALGAINDSLPA
+223 PNAIALGALQEAGYN
-238 DQQITFV
+238 ITFV
-245 GWMIRM
+245 GWMLRM
-251 VPYVIV
+251 VPYVLV
-257 MLLFAWLL
+257 MLLFAWFLL
-265 LLKLYPFK
+265 TKLYPFK
-273 AKKIELKIEGQEVK
+273 AKKIELKIEGAPVK
-287 ATPFQKYVVWVTFAL
+287 TTPFQKYVVWVTFAL
-302 TIILWVGEKWFGV
+302 TIILWVGESLFKV
-315 NSNVV
+315 NSNIV

-332 IMKAKHLE
+332 ILKARDLE

-365 ASTLIENIPFASW
+365 ATTLINTIPFASW
-378 NALVVMLAGGFICYF
+378 NALVVMLVGGFICYF
-393 LSNFISNSAA
+393 LSNFISNSAS

-417 LSGKSDPANLPD
+417 MSGNPS
-429 GGADGGAVVADTL
+429 
-442 SKADTLI
+442 
-449 PAADSV
+449 
-455 VASAD
+455 
-460 SVAVVSDSLAV
+460 
-471 ASDSL
+471 
-476 ATAATSAQEAAA
+476 
-488 YFEALG
+488 FEALG
-494 GVPALIIG
+494 GVPAMIAG

-526 GMISTKQMATVG
+526 GMITTKQMATVG
-538 IIIGVVGFIL
+538 IIIGAVGFVL
-548 GYLMLIFVGF
+548 GYLMLMFVGF

>member
-1 MSYFTFLGHPM
+1 MSYFSFLGHPM
-12 NLKRCLSFLVVCV
+12 NVRRCLSFLGVCV
-25 FTFFLAFVPTSFFGV
+25 VTFFLAFVPTSFFGIDPV
-40 NPETGLPLF
+40 TAEPIF

-61 FTAMMWILE
+61 FTALMWILE

-96 LISGEGVGQLTNY
+96 LIAKENVGALTNY
-109 KDIMAAFA
+109 KDVMAAFA

-149 PFGTNPKMVL
+149 PFGKNPKNVL
-159 LGVLLVIGVFS
+159 LGVLLVIGIFS

-192 LPKDGGGRIALALA
+192 LPKDGGGRISLALA

-223 PNAIALGAINDSLPA
+223 PNAIALGALQEAGYN
-238 DQQITFV
+238 ITFA
-245 GWMIRM
+245 GWMLRM
-251 VPYVIV
+251 VPYVLV
-257 MLLFAWLL
+257 MLFIAWILL
-265 LLKLYPFK
+265 QKLYPFK
-273 AKKIELKIEGQEVK
+273 AKSIELKIEGAPVK
-287 ATPFQKYVVWVTFAL
+287 VTPFQKYVVWVTFAL
-302 TIILWVGEKWFGV
+302 TIILWVGESLFKV
-315 NSNVV
+315 NSNIV

-332 IMKAKHLE
+332 ILKARHLE

-365 ASTLIENIPFASW
+365 ATKLIEIIPFSSW
-378 NALVVMLAGGFICYF
+378 NALVVMLVGGFICYF

-417 LSGKSDPANLPD
+417 MAGNPA
-429 GGADGGAVVADTL
+429 
-442 SKADTLI
+442 
-449 PAADSV
+449 
-455 VASAD
+455 
-460 SVAVVSDSLAV
+460 
-471 ASDSL
+471 
-476 ATAATSAQEAAA
+476 
-488 YFEALG
+488 FENMG
-494 GVPALIIG
+494 GVPAMIIG
-502 VAICASLAMCL
+502 IAISASIAMCL

-519 NALAHST
+519 NALAAST
-526 GMISTKQMATVG
+526 GMITTKQMATVG
-538 IIIGVVGFIL
+538 IVMGVVGFAL
-548 GYLMLIFVGF
+548 GYLMLIFIGF

>member
-1 MSYFTFLGHPM
+1 MSYFHFLGHPM

-25 FTFFLAFVPTSFFGV
+25 FTFFLALVPTSFFGV
-40 NPETGLPLF
+40 NPETMEPIF
-49 TLTQQRVIAIFV
+49 TVTQQRVIAIFV

-96 LISGEGVGQLTNY
+96 LMTEGVGKMTNY
-109 KDIMAAFA
+109 KDVMAAFA

-142 LAKVMLK
+142 LAKIMLK
-149 PFGTNPKMVL
+149 PFGTNPKTVL
-159 LGVLLVIGVFS
+159 LGVLLVIGIFS

-192 LPKDGGGRIALALA
+192 LPQDGGGRISLALA
-206 IPIAANIGG
+206 IPIAANLGG

-223 PNAIALGAINDSLPA
+223 PNAIALGALQEA
-238 DQQITFV
+238 GYAITFA
-245 GWMIRM
+245 GWMLRM

-257 MLLFAWLL
+257 MLLIAWFLL
-265 LLKLYPFK
+265 TKLYPFK
-273 AKKIELKIEGQEVK
+273 AKSIELKIEGAQVK
-287 ATPFQKYVVWVTFAL
+287 VTPFQKYVVWVTFAL
-302 TIILWVGEKWFGV
+302 TIILWIFEGVFGV
-315 NSNVV
+315 NSNIV

-332 IMKAKHLE
+332 ILKARDLE

-365 ASTLIENIPFASW
+365 ATTLIQNIPFASW
-378 NALVVMLAGGFICYF
+378 NSLVVMLVGGFICYF

-417 LSGKSDPANLPD
+417 MIGNPSFD
-429 GGADGGAVVADTL
+429 
-442 SKADTLI
+442 
-449 PAADSV
+449 
-455 VASAD
+455 
-460 SVAVVSDSLAV
+460 
-471 ASDSL
+471 
-476 ATAATSAQEAAA
+476 
-488 YFEALG
+488 ALG
-494 GVPALIIG
+494 GVPAMIVG

-526 GMISTKQMATVG
+526 GMITTKQMATVG
-538 IIIGVVGFIL
+538 VVLGAVGMLL
-548 GYLMLIFVGF
+548 GYLMLIFIGF

>member
-12 NLKRCLSFLVVCV
+12 NYRRCISFLVVCV
-25 FTFFLAFVPTSFFGV
+25 FTFFLALVPTSFYGV
-40 NPETGLPLF
+40 NPDTLEPIF

-96 LISGEGVGQLTNY
+96 LMVKDNLGELTNY
-109 KDIMAAFA
+109 KSIMAAFA

-149 PFGTNPKMVL
+149 PFGKNPKTVL
-159 LGVLLVIGVFS
+159 LGLLLVIGLFS

-192 LPKDGGGRIALALA
+192 LPKDGGGRISLALA
-206 IPIAANIGG
+206 IPIAANLGG

-223 PNAIALGAINDSLPA
+223 PNAIALGALQDA
-238 DQQITFV
+238 GYAITFV
-245 GWMIRM
+245 GWMLRM

-257 MLLFAWLL
+257 MLLIAWVLL
-265 LLKLYPFK
+265 MKLYPFK
-273 AKKIELKIEGQEVK
+273 AKSIEIKIEGAPVK
-287 ATPFQKYVVWVTFAL
+287 TTPFQKYVVWVTFAL
-302 TIILWVGEKWFGV
+302 TIILWVGESLFKV
-315 NSNVV
+315 NSNIV

-332 IMKAKHLE
+332 ILKARDLE

-365 ASTLIENIPFASW
+365 ASTLIQTIPFASW
-378 NALVVMLAGGFICYF
+378 NAIVVMLVGGFICYF
-393 LSNFISNSAA
+393 LSNFISNSAS

-417 LSGKSDPANLPD
+417 MMGNPA
-429 GGADGGAVVADTL
+429 
-442 SKADTLI
+442 
-449 PAADSV
+449 
-455 VASAD
+455 
-460 SVAVVSDSLAV
+460 
-471 ASDSL
+471 
-476 ATAATSAQEAAA
+476 
-488 YFEALG
+488 FEAVG
-494 GVPALIIG
+494 GVPAMIIG
-502 VAICASLAMCL
+502 IAIAASLAMCL

-526 GMISTKQMATVG
+526 GMITTRQMATVG
-538 IIIGVVGFIL
+538 IILGVVGFAL
-548 GYLMLIFVGF
+548 GYLMLIFIGF

>member
-12 NLKRCLSFLVVCV
+12 NLRRCLSFLVVCI
-25 FTFFLAFVPTSFFGV
+25 FTFFLALVPTSFYGV
-40 NPETGLPLF
+40 NPDTLEPIF

-96 LISGEGVGQLTNY
+96 LIAKENIGALTNY

-149 PFGTNPKMVL
+149 PFGTNPKTVL

-192 LPKDGGGRIALALA
+192 LPKDGGGRISLALA

-223 PNAIALGAINDSLPA
+223 PNAIALGALQEA
-238 DQQITFV
+238 GYAITFA
-245 GWMIRM
+245 GWMLRM
-251 VPYVIV
+251 VPYVII
-257 MLLFAWLL
+257 MLLFAWFLL
-265 LLKLYPFK
+265 MKLYPFK
-273 AKKIELKIEGQEVK
+273 AKSIELKIEGAPVK
-287 ATPFQKYVVWVTFAL
+287 TTPFQKYVVWVTFAL
-302 TIILWVGEKWFGV
+302 TIILWIGESIFKI
-315 NSNVV
+315 NSNIV

-332 IMKAKHLE
+332 IMKARDLE

-365 ASTLIENIPFASW
+365 AMTLIKTIPFASW
-378 NALVVMLAGGFICYF
+378 NALVVMLVGGFICYF
-393 LSNFISNSAA
+393 LSNFISNSAS

-408 PILIVVGKA
+408 PILIVIGKA
-417 LSGKSDPANLPD
+417 MEGNP
-429 GGADGGAVVADTL
+429 G
-442 SKADTLI
+442 
-449 PAADSV
+449 
-455 VASAD
+455 
-460 SVAVVSDSLAV
+460 
-471 ASDSL
+471 
-476 ATAATSAQEAAA
+476 
-488 YFEALG
+488 FESLG
-494 GVPALIIG
+494 GVQAMIIG

-526 GMISTKQMATVG
+526 GMITTKQMSTVG
-538 IIIGVVGFIL
+538 IIIGVVGIVL
-548 GYLMLIFVGF
+548 GYLMLIFIGF

>member
-1 MSYFTFLGHPM
+1 MSYFSFLGHPM
-12 NLKRCLSFLVVCV
+12 NLRRCLSFLIVCV
-25 FTFFLAFVPTSFFGV
+25 FTFFLALVPTSFYGI
-40 NPETGLPLF
+40 NPETGLPIF

-96 LISGEGVGQLTNY
+96 LIAKENVGALTNY

-149 PFGTNPKMVL
+149 PFGTNPKTVL
-159 LGVLLVIGVFS
+159 LGILLVIGIFS

-192 LPKDGGGRIALALA
+192 LPKDGGGRISLALA

-223 PNAIALGAINDSLPA
+223 PNAIALGALQDAGYN
-238 DQQITFV
+238 ITFA
-245 GWMIRM
+245 GWMLRM
-251 VPYVIV
+251 VPYVIL
-257 MLLFAWLL
+257 MLVIAWVLL
-265 LLKLYPFK
+265 MKLYPFK
-273 AKKIELKIEGQEVK
+273 AKSIELKIEGAPVK
-287 ATPFQKYVVWVTFAL
+287 VTPFQKYVVWVTFAL
-302 TIILWVGEKWFGV
+302 TIILWVGESLFKI
-315 NSNVV
+315 NSNIV

-365 ASTLIENIPFASW
+365 ATTLINTIPFASW
-378 NALVVMLAGGFICYF
+378 NALVVMLVGGFICYF
-393 LSNFISNSAA
+393 LSNFISNSAS

-417 LSGKSDPANLPD
+417 MAGNP
-429 GGADGGAVVADTL
+429 G
-442 SKADTLI
+442 
-449 PAADSV
+449 
-455 VASAD
+455 
-460 SVAVVSDSLAV
+460 
-471 ASDSL
+471 
-476 ATAATSAQEAAA
+476 
-488 YFEALG
+488 FEALG
-494 GVPALIIG
+494 GVPAMIIG
-502 VAICASLAMCL
+502 VAIAASVAMCL

-526 GMISTKQMATVG
+526 GMITTKQMATVG
-538 IIIGVVGFIL
+538 VIMGVVGLTL
-548 GYLMLIFVGF
+548 GYLMLVFIGF

>member
-1 MSYFTFLGHPM
+1 MSYFSFLGHPM
-12 NLKRCLSFLVVCV
+12 NVRRCLSFLGVCV
-25 FTFFLAFVPTSFFGV
+25 ITFFLAFVPTSFFGV
-40 NPETGLPLF
+40 DPVTAEPVF

-61 FTAMMWILE
+61 FTALMWILE

-96 LISGEGVGQLTNY
+96 LIAKENVGALTNY
-109 KDIMAAFA
+109 KDVMAAFA

-149 PFGTNPKMVL
+149 PFGKNPKFVL
-159 LGVLLVIGVFS
+159 LGVLLVIGIFS

-192 LPKDGGGRIALALA
+192 LPKDGGGRISLALA

-223 PNAIALGAINDSLPA
+223 PNAIALGALQEAGYN
-238 DQQITFV
+238 ITFAS
-245 GWMIRM
+245 WMLRM
-251 VPYVIV
+251 VPFVFI
-257 MLLFAWLL
+257 MLFIAWILL
-265 LLKLYPFK
+265 QKLYPFK
-273 AKKIELKIEGQEVK
+273 AKSIELKIEGAPVK
-287 ATPFQKYVVWVTFAL
+287 VTPFQKYVVWVTFAL
-302 TIILWVGEKWFGV
+302 TIILWVGESLFKV
-315 NSNVV
+315 NSNIV

-332 IMKAKHLE
+332 ILKARHLE

-365 ASTLIENIPFASW
+365 ATKLIEIIPFSSW
-378 NALVVMLAGGFICYF
+378 NALVVMLVGGFICYF

-417 LSGKSDPANLPD
+417 MAGNPAFDNM
-429 GGADGGAVVADTL
+429 
-442 SKADTLI
+442 
-449 PAADSV
+449 
-455 VASAD
+455 
-460 SVAVVSDSLAV
+460 
-471 ASDSL
+471 
-476 ATAATSAQEAAA
+476 
-488 YFEALG
+488 G
-494 GVPALIIG
+494 GVPAMIVGIA
-502 VAICASLAMCL
+502 VCASIAMCL

-519 NALAHST
+519 NALAAST
-526 GMISTKQMATVG
+526 GMITTKQMATVG
-538 IIIGVVGFIL
+538 IVMGVVGFVL
-548 GYLMLIFVGF
+548 GYAMLIFIGF

>member
-1 MSYFTFLGHPM
+1 M
-12 NLKRCLSFLVVCV
+12 NVKRCLSFLGVCV
-25 FTFFLAFVPTSFFGV
+25 ITFFLAFVPTSFFGV
-40 NPETGLPLF
+40 DPVTAEPVF

-61 FTAMMWILE
+61 FTALMWILE

-96 LISGEGVGQLTNY
+96 LIAKENVGALTNY
-109 KDIMAAFA
+109 KDVMAAFA

-149 PFGTNPKMVL
+149 PFGKNPKFVL
-159 LGVLLVIGVFS
+159 LGVLLVIGIFS

-192 LPKDGGGRIALALA
+192 LPKDGGGRISLALA

-223 PNAIALGAINDSLPA
+223 PNAIALGALQEAGYN
-238 DQQITFV
+238 ITFA
-245 GWMIRM
+245 GWMLRM
-251 VPYVIV
+251 VPFVFL
-257 MLLFAWLL
+257 MLFIAWILL
-265 LLKLYPFK
+265 QKLYPFK
-273 AKKIELKIEGQEVK
+273 AKSIELKIEGAPVK
-287 ATPFQKYVVWVTFAL
+287 VTPFQKYVVWVTFAL
-302 TIILWVGEKWFGV
+302 TIILWVGESLFKV
-315 NSNVV
+315 NSNIV

-332 IMKAKHLE
+332 ILKARHLE

-365 ASTLIENIPFASW
+365 ATKLIEIIPFASW
-378 NALVVMLAGGFICYF
+378 NALVVMLVGGFICYF

-417 LSGKSDPANLPD
+417 MAGNPA
-429 GGADGGAVVADTL
+429 
-442 SKADTLI
+442 
-449 PAADSV
+449 
-455 VASAD
+455 
-460 SVAVVSDSLAV
+460 
-471 ASDSL
+471 
-476 ATAATSAQEAAA
+476 
-488 YFEALG
+488 FENMG
-494 GVPALIIG
+494 GVPAMIIG
-502 VAICASLAMCL
+502 IAISASIAMCL

-519 NALAHST
+519 NALAAST
-526 GMISTKQMATVG
+526 GMITTKQMATVG
-538 IIIGVVGFIL
+538 IVMGVVGFVL
-548 GYLMLIFVGF
+548 GYAMLIFIGF

>member
-1 MSYFTFLGHPM
+1 M

-25 FTFFLAFVPTSFFGV
+25 FTFFLALVPSSFYGV
-40 NPETGLPLF
+40 NPETLEPLF
-49 TLTQQRVIAIFV
+49 TATQQRVIAIFV

-96 LISGEGVGQLTNY
+96 LMGEGVGAMTNY
-109 KDIMAAFA
+109 KDVMAAFA

-142 LAKVMLK
+142 LARIMLK
-149 PFGTNPKMVL
+149 PFGTNPKTVL
-159 LGVLLVIGVFS
+159 LGVLLVIGLFS

-182 LTFLTPVLAT
+182 LTFLAPVLAT
-192 LPKDGGGRIALALA
+192 LPQDGGGRISLALA
-206 IPIAANIGG
+206 IPIAANLGG

-223 PNAIALGAINDSLPA
+223 PNAIALGALQEA
-238 DQQITFV
+238 GYAITFV
-245 GWMIRM
+245 GWMVRM
-251 VPYVIV
+251 VPYVII
-257 MLLFAWLL
+257 MLLIAWFLL
-265 LLKLYPFK
+265 TKMYPFK
-273 AKKIELKIEGQEVK
+273 AKSIELKIEGAPIK
-287 ATPFQKYVVWVTFAL
+287 TTPFQKYVVWVTFAL
-302 TIILWVGEKWFGV
+302 TIILWVGEKLFGV
-315 NSNVV
+315 NSNIV

-332 IMKAKHLE
+332 ILKARDLE

-365 ASTLIENIPFASW
+365 ATTLIQNIPFASW
-378 NALVVMLAGGFICYF
+378 NALVVMLVGGFLCYF

-417 LSGKSDPANLPD
+417 MAGNAL
-429 GGADGGAVVADTL
+429 
-442 SKADTLI
+442 
-449 PAADSV
+449 
-455 VASAD
+455 
-460 SVAVVSDSLAV
+460 
-471 ASDSL
+471 
-476 ATAATSAQEAAA
+476 
-488 YFEALG
+488 FEAMG
-494 GVPALIIG
+494 GVPAMIVGI
-502 VAICASLAMCL
+502 AIAASLAMCL

-526 GMISTKQMATVG
+526 GMITTKQMATMG
-538 IIIGVVGFIL
+538 LILGLIGFVL
-548 GYLMLIFVGF
+548 GYLMLIFIGF

>member
-1 MSYFTFLGHPM
+1 MSYFHFLGHPM

-25 FTFFLAFVPTSFFGV
+25 FTFFLALVPTSFYGL
-40 NPETGLPLF
+40 NPETGLPIF

-96 LISGEGVGQLTNY
+96 LIAKENVGALTNY

-149 PFGTNPKMVL
+149 PFGTNPKTVL
-159 LGVLLVIGVFS
+159 LGVLLVIGIFS

-192 LPKDGGGRIALALA
+192 LPKDGGGRISLALA

-223 PNAIALGAINDSLPA
+223 PNAIALGALQEAGYN
-238 DQQITFV
+238 ITFA
-245 GWMIRM
+245 GWMLRM
-251 VPYVIV
+251 VPYVIL
-257 MLLFAWLL
+257 MLVIAWFLL
-265 LLKLYPFK
+265 MKLYPFK
-273 AKKIELKIEGQEVK
+273 AKSIELKIEGQEVK
-287 ATPFQKYVVWVTFAL
+287 VTPFQKYVVWVTFAL
-302 TIILWVGEKWFGV
+302 TIILWVGESIFKI
-315 NSNVV
+315 NSNIV

-332 IMKAKHLE
+332 IMKARHLE

-365 ASTLIENIPFASW
+365 ASTLIKTIPFASW
-378 NALVVMLAGGFICYF
+378 NALVVMLVGGFICYF
-393 LSNFISNSAA
+393 LSNFISNSAS

-417 LSGKSDPANLPD
+417 MAGNQ
-429 GGADGGAVVADTL
+429 G
-442 SKADTLI
+442 
-449 PAADSV
+449 
-455 VASAD
+455 
-460 SVAVVSDSLAV
+460 
-471 ASDSL
+471 
-476 ATAATSAQEAAA
+476 
-488 YFEALG
+488 FEALG
-494 GVPALIIG
+494 GVPAMIIG
-502 VAICASLAMCL
+502 VAIAASVAMCL

-526 GMISTKQMATVG
+526 GMITTKQMATVG
-538 IIIGVVGFIL
+538 IIMGAVGLTI
-548 GYLMLIFVGF
+548 GYLMLIFIGF